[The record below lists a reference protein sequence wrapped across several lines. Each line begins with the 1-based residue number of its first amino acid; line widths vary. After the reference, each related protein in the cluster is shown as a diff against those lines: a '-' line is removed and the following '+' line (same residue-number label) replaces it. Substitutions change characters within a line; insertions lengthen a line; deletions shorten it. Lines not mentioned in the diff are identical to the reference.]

1 MLRTAGQFVQ
11 RRITALSY
19 QQHCCFLPPL
29 APRVSSSAALV
40 PHSYLSS
47 VTHSPARLIMSSTA
61 PLSTSTAPST
71 SVPATSSDAS
81 TASAASTAAAAAIKA
96 KRSAY
101 NDTAL
106 HVLKGAVVNILGPS
120 AAVTASVAFSTPYK
134 ATLSIVWSGE
144 ALSLDSIQSIEHE
157 ANRLIQLAL
166 PVQSLTMPRKQAEQ
180 HYTAS
185 PVNHT
190 YIYDRFPVPDS
201 IDPLAIALIDGVNV
215 NCCMGPHTATTAE
228 LRRLRVLKAKKGKV
242 KDKDGS
248 NVPVIEFLF
257 LVHEGAEESFAKSEE
272 EAGKSLKAKP
282 AATTAAAKTAAGTAE
297 VGSVEER
304 KEKDGGGG
312 LAGGELTAESG
323 LQPAVKRSVQAT
335 EAMPAFGN
343 WRAGRQ
349 SHVREETEAVLQML
363 KRRLESG
370 GGGSASL
377 DGLDV
382 ELERRLVMF
391 SNVCYTMGF
400 TAAREVHTVDR
411 AGML

>member
-1 MLRTAGQFVQ
+1 MLTVTCHSVRHSIAPPRLYLFA
-11 RRITALSY
+11 RRNLCSFSRLTSATHSCTGILRR
-19 QQHCCFLPPL
+19 CLLL
-29 APRVSSSAALV
+29 APTRSL
-40 PHSYLSS
+40 PHR
-47 VTHSPARLIMSSTA
+47 TMTSTA
-61 PLSTSTAPST
+61 PLSTSIA
-71 SVPATSSDAS
+71 PATSAPAVSSDSS
-81 TASAASTAAAAAIKA
+81 TASAATSSAVAASAKA
-96 KRSAY
+96 KRSTY

-106 HVLKGAVVNILGPS
+106 HVLKGAVVNVLGPT

-134 ATLSIVWSGE
+134 ATLSIVWAGE
-144 ALSLDSIQSIEHE
+144 ALSLDTINAIEHD
-157 ANRLIQLAL
+157 ANRIIQLGL
-166 PVQSLTMPRKQAEQ
+166 PVRSLTVARAEAERR
-180 HYTAS
+180 YTAS

-201 IDPLAIALIDGVNV
+201 VDPLTLTLIDGVNV

-242 KDKDGS
+242 KDRDGS
-248 NVPVIEFLF
+248 SVAVIEFLF

-282 AATTAAAKTAAGTAE
+282 AAAAVVKASEAD
-297 VGSVEER
+297 ER
-304 KEKDGGGG
+304 KEGEEGGAVEGGG
-312 LAGGELTAESG
+312 EQTAESG
-323 LQPAVKRSVQAT
+323 FQPAVKRSVQAT
-335 EAMPAFGN
+335 ESMPAFSK
-343 WRAGRQ
+343 WRAGQQ
-349 SHVREETEAVLQML
+349 SHIQEEAEAVLQLL
-363 KRRLESG
+363 KRRIAAGGES
-370 GGGSASL
+370 SVAL